1 MPGTSVFLS
10 RETGM
15 SGNFVGLIKAAKYP
29 FDFQDGTWAFSGDAV
44 AGKGFIF
51 RSWGNHVVFL
61 ELRWDSRFTTGNS
74 GCLWCWTREVQSFIR
89 GGRENWRLL
98 SCHCRANSPHLG
110 LCPEANVPLQRRQGS
125 LGCIPD
131 SPGESG
137 LVSSGSKELRFPLES
152 GRVSFGAP

>member
-74 GCLWCWTREVQSFIR
+74 GCLLCWPREVQSCIR
-89 GGRENWRLL
+89 VAQESGGLL
-98 SCHCRANSPHLG
+98 WSHSRANRPHLC
-110 LCPEANVPLQRRQGS
+110 LCPKANVPLQGRQGS
-125 LGCIPD
+125 RGCIPD

-137 LVSSGSKELRFPLES
+137 LLSNGSKELRSPLES
-152 GRVSFGAP
+152 RRVTLGAH